1 MPSDSCL
8 GRLQTPEVRFLGV
21 GVSLFRFLPVELNVG
36 YQVESGGVVSRRPL
50 TLVLKI
56 GEVSNP
62 GRWFFGGGGEKQ
74 NFVLVG

>member
-1 MPSDSCL
+1 M
-8 GRLQTPEVRFLGV
+8 FN
-21 GVSLFRFLPVELNVG
+21 FLPVELNVG

-74 NFVLVG
+74 NFVPVG